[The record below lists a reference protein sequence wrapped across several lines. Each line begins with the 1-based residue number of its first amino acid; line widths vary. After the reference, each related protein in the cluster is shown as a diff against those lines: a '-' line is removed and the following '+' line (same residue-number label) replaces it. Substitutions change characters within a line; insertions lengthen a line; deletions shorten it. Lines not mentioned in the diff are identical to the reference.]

1 MQFDFWRNARM
12 RVSTFNFGAN
22 DEVVSPEERQEFA
35 PYATGLNL
43 LKVYDS
49 ATHLQMFF
57 DSVARADRI
66 SWLHSKL
73 G

>member
-1 MQFDFWRNARM
+1 MAGGLR
-12 RVSTFNFGAN
+12 
-22 DEVVSPEERQEFA
+22 ERAASVLSGFA

-49 ATHLQMFF
+49 VTHLQMFF